1 MPVIM
6 LEGVVEHGQLTLT
19 TPVPLPDQTKVSV
32 VISDLRSKPRA
43 RLISPRL
50 AHPEQ
55 TAEFEMEVSEDHS
68 DADL

>member
-1 MPVIM
+1 MPAIT

-32 VISDLRSKPRA
+32 VISDPRSEPRA

-50 AHPEQ
+50 AHQFSRTFDFCVLTSPYF
-55 TAEFEMEVSEDHS
+55 T
-68 DADL
+68 